1 MKEKSYR
8 PHSSPDYMAQAARA
22 VIYLEQ
28 GADSLRLTEDKKSC
42 CKILS

>member
-1 MKEKSYR
+1 MKEKSYL
-8 PHSSPDYMAQAARA
+8 PHSSPDYMAQTARA